1 MDPEKI
7 RHKQDIA
14 ARRASVAEMWSRRIT
29 QRDMAR
35 TLNVSE
41 PTISRD
47 IAWLLEQWRKESVK
61 KLDDVKARELADL
74 DAMERDIAMALVP
87 HKGSTI
93 ALRERARLTDT
104 RLRIKERRARLLG
117 LDAPTRQEVSGPD
130 ETPLFGDAESVRS
143 HFATLIDSAAD
154 RLAHAADQAS
164 RTSPS

>member
-143 HFATLIDSAAD
+143 HFAMLIDSAAD
-154 RLAHAADQAS
+154 RIAHAADQTA

>member
-1 MDPEKI
+1 MDPKKI
-7 RHKQDIA
+7 RHKQEVA
-14 ARRASVAEMWSRRIT
+14 SRRASVAEMWSRRIT

-47 IAWLLEQWRKESVK
+47 IAWLLDQWRAESVRK
-61 KLDDVKARELADL
+61 VDDVKARELADL

-117 LDAPTRQEVSGPD
+117 IDAPTRQEVSGPD

-143 HFATLIDSAAD
+143 HFSSLIDAAAE
-154 RLAHAADQAS
+154 RLAHAADQAA
-164 RTSPS
+164 RTSSG